1 METSNE
7 IFIFIGALLV
17 LLAAAV
23 QRMMPS
29 PPVTCVGID
38 LGTTFSC
45 VAVFEDGE
53 ITVINSLGGREITP
67 SVMFAPNDGS
77 DFVVGENARQTA
89 AASPGTLVYDAKRF
103 IGKRY
108 SHASAVDEARGLP
121 FTLVPGMSAV
131 RGQLEPHL
139 RFDSAGQPTRLA
151 PEDVGTLIVHQ
162 LKTAA
167 EKYIGRTVEN
177 AVLAVPVGFNA
188 RQINA
193 TKHAA
198 IAAGL
203 NVLRTI
209 HEPTAAAMAYG
220 LHTNSQVHTVMVYD
234 IGGGTLDVSL
244 LNLNNGIFEV
254 MAASGD
260 NRLGGQDFNLVI
272 LEHLVATVAKRLKLE
287 GAAVSR
293 ITDDA
298 EAMRALREE
307 AERIKIDLNDE
318 ADCSGR
324 FETGDAGVVEVA
336 LPAALAAAAPL
347 TVDRPTFERI
357 SQPLLQRAIEPVHA
371 VLRKVGMAV
380 EEVDELV
387 LVGGSSRMARIRQ
400 LLRELMNDR
409 EPNCDVSPEEA
420 VAHGTAIQAAIL
432 TDRKKIAVGA
442 TEAALHAHIEG
453 SVER

>member
-1 METSNE
+1 MAMDSGSECV
-7 IFIFIGALLV
+7 IFFGLIMI

-23 QRMMPS
+23 QKMMPS
-29 PPVTCVGID
+29 PPPTCVGID

-45 VAVFEDGE
+45 VAVFEDGDV
-53 ITVINSLGGREITP
+53 TVINSPAGRSITP
-67 SVMFAPNDGS
+67 SVLFAPDDGS
-77 DFVVGENARQTA
+77 SAVVGEGARA
-89 AASPGTLVYDAKRF
+89 AAAEAAGSLVYDAKRF

-108 SHASAVDEARGLP
+108 VHDVAQREARGLP
-121 FTLVPGMSAV
+121 FELVPGPSAS

-139 RFDSAGQPTRLA
+139 QLNVGGQRVRLA
-151 PEDVGTLIVHQ
+151 PEDVGTLIVRQ

-167 EKYIGRTVEN
+167 EKYIGREVEN

-188 RQINA
+188 MQINA

-198 IAAGL
+198 MAAGL

-220 LHTNSQVHTVMVYD
+220 LHTRSHVSTVMVYD

-244 LNLNNGIFEV
+244 LHLNNGIFEV
-254 MAASGD
+254 MAAAGD
-260 NRLGGQDFNLVI
+260 NRLGGQDFNFVL
-272 LEHLVATVAKRLKLE
+272 LEHLVSTVSAKL
-287 GAAVSR
+287 GVAV
-293 ITDDA
+293 TDDA
-298 EAMRALREE
+298 EAMRVLREE

-318 ADCSGR
+318 ADCSGA
-324 FETGDAGVVEVA
+324 FEEDDKGVVEVR
-336 LPAALAAAAPL
+336 LPPALAAAAPL
-347 TVDRPTFERI
+347 SVDRPTFERLGA
-357 SQPLLQRAIEPVHA
+357 SLLERAIAPVRT
-371 VLRKVGMAV
+371 VLKKTGMRV
-380 EEVDELV
+380 DEVDELV

-400 LLRELMNDR
+400 LLREFMSDR

-442 TEAALHAHIEG
+442 TEAALHAHLDG